1 MCSCQKDLQSD
12 KIAAGTVS
20 DLSTDGTLSVQVSI
34 APPVTPASF
43 LPNSPGGSASFASYD
58 LVAGPKKVY
67 IDYFH
72 MTASYPIVF
81 GVGGVPNRDGI
92 TPVPINYQVFANS
105 ATSVPI
111 SLLYNPVDSSTS
123 PTIAT
128 CRLNDVVYH
137 TEDWTPY
144 TLKVNRS
151 SGTAFSMCLVNN
163 IAHLGFKSPA
173 AYKVQNDG
181 SVEMARIRL
190 TGDTAWTLNSLPVN
204 FYFPDFSFGTYPDK
218 IVLKADGQVIATD
231 SALAGHT
238 GVLRI
243 KGGFKHIAGKIET
256 LRVYGYNMSI
266 QLPGFFVTEMGD
278 LNGLIWKDG
287 LGGLIPGRL
296 NAQYYKEKTGQ
307 ASLYNH

>member
-1 MCSCQKDLQSD
+1 MAACKKDLQSD
-12 KIAAGTVS
+12 MLTAGTS
-20 DLSTDGTLSVQVSI
+20 SNLSTDGTLSAQVSI
-34 APPVTPASF
+34 APPVTPSGFIA
-43 LPNSPGGSASFASYD
+43 NSPNGSASLASYD
-58 LVAGPKKVY
+58 LVAGSKKVY

-72 MTASYPIVF
+72 MTATYPIVF
-81 GVGGVPNRDGI
+81 GLGGVPNRDGI

-111 SLLYNPVDSSTS
+111 NLLYNAVDSSTS

-144 TLKVNRS
+144 TLAANKS
-151 SGTAFSMCLVNN
+151 SGSAFSMCLVNN
-163 IAHLGFKSPA
+163 IAHVGFKSPA
-173 AYKVQNDG
+173 AYKVLNNG

-190 TGDTAWTLNSLPVN
+190 SGDTAWTLNSLPVN
-204 FYFPDFSFGTYPDK
+204 FYFPDFSFGIYPDK

-231 SALAGHT
+231 SAPAGHT
-238 GVLRI
+238 ATLRI

-278 LNGLIWKDG
+278 LNGLVWKDG
-287 LGGLIPGRL
+287 LGGLIPGKL
-296 NAQYYKEKTGQ
+296 NAKYYKEKSGQ
-307 ASLYNH
+307 AVLYNH